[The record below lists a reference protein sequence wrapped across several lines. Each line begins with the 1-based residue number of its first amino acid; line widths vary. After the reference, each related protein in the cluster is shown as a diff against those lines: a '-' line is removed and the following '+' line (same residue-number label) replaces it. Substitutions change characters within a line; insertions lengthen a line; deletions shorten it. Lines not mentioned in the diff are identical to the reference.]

1 MVPLLVITSFLL
13 LTAGLVEARA
23 ASRVGMGL
31 PLLALADMIAGV
43 GLLGTVFALDL
54 TGRQG
59 LAVLVGAV
67 ALILVSSVQ
76 VGAAVRR
83 RQRIR
88 TASEGARL
96 ATYVK
101 HLAPGAGGGDS
112 SPGLRPRAK
121 QPERPK

>member
-1 MVPLLVITSFLL
+1 MVPLLSITSILL
-13 LTAGLVEARA
+13 LTAGLVEAKA

-31 PLLALADMIAGV
+31 PLLALADLVAGV
-43 GLLGTVFALDL
+43 GLFGAVFVVDF
-54 TGRQG
+54 TGAQG

-76 VGAAVRR
+76 VGVAVRR

-88 TASEGARL
+88 GASEGARL
-96 ATYVK
+96 ANYVNY
-101 HLAPGAGGGDS
+101 LSRAGGTGDS
-112 SPGLRPRAK
+112 SPGRGPGAK